1 MLLTIIIDFVASKF
15 VVGGAKRAR
24 REMKTVVFPEPVG
37 RDTPMREEPVSRA
50 EMQASR
56 QSS

>member
-1 MLLTIIIDFVASKF
+1 MLLTIIIDFVASEF
-15 VVGGAKRAR
+15 IAGGVKRAR

-37 RDTPMREEPVSRA
+37 NDTPIREEPELRA

-56 QSS
+56 QFS

>member
-15 VVGGAKRAR
+15 IAGGAKRAR

-37 RDTPMREEPVSRA
+37 NDTPIREEPESRA

-56 QSS
+56 QCS

>member
-1 MLLTIIIDFVASKF
+1 MLLTMIRDLVASKF
-15 VVGGAKRAR
+15 IAGGAKRAR

-37 RDTPMREEPVSRA
+37 NDTPMREEPESRA

-56 QSS
+56 QCS